1 MKSFESLKQ
10 NLLSEPILSIY
21 NSKYETELHTDASKL
36 GFGAILMQKQ
46 DDGYF
51 HPVFY
56 FSKRASPDEEKLHS
70 FELEILAV
78 IYALESFRVYLH
90 GIHFKIVTD
99 CKAFTLTIQRKD
111 TSPKIHRWT

>member
-1 MKSFESLKQ
+1 MNSQSHNSFESLKQ

-70 FELEILAV
+70 FELETLA
-78 IYALESFRVYLH
+78 H
-90 GIHFKIVTD
+90 
-99 CKAFTLTIQRKD
+99 
-111 TSPKIHRWT
+111 